1 MGRRVRFTA
10 ASSRRGRPRGGE
22 GIRPRS
28 RYYAHPSGGGNS
40 YNRSCTDGTNY
51 FAPID
56 VWNPTPPV
64 DEKPFPFDQ
73 GFVLRTVVGGTT
85 VVKTLDYKGF
95 SDISFRGSYPL
106 AKVNYADASCPL
118 TVELC
123 AHPIFIPLNTPDSTL
138 PATVMEYTLTNSG
151 SVAVEATVLGWMQ
164 NPVLLD
170 SVLPLGMSRV
180 NQLRSGSGHAF
191 IECRAE
197 GTPSAA
203 GYTVFADFES
213 ATYELW
219 ATTGAAFGSGPILI
233 ADVPGYQGNVNGVGT
248 RVVNSHASAPGV
260 PIDGKDAPVGTLVSP
275 NFAVAEGYIHFLQ
288 GGGGNAAL
296 VRVRLRIPSR
306 RALPRRGLAGRGP
319 HHHPRRLGPLPPGQ
333 TEPVQ

>member
-1 MGRRVRFTA
+1 MGATGGESRLWGAGFALPQHRPGGGDRAAAKGIDAAWLASLRVRETSEPTFTKA
-10 ASSRRGRPRGGE
+10 ADQLRYIGMPVGGIACGTLYLGGE

-123 AHPIFIPLNTPDSTL
+123 A
-138 PATVMEYTLTNSG
+138 
-151 SVAVEATVLGWMQ
+151 
-164 NPVLLD
+164 
-170 SVLPLGMSRV
+170 
-180 NQLRSGSGHAF
+180 
-191 IECRAE
+191 
-197 GTPSAA
+197 
-203 GYTVFADFES
+203 
-213 ATYELW
+213 
-219 ATTGAAFGSGPILI
+219 
-233 ADVPGYQGNVNGVGT
+233 T
-248 RVVNSHASAPGV
+248 RFLSH
-260 PIDGKDAPVGTLVSP
+260 
-275 NFAVAEGYIHFLQ
+275 
-288 GGGGNAAL
+288 
-296 VRVRLRIPSR
+296 
-306 RALPRRGLAGRGP
+306 
-319 HHHPRRLGPLPPGQ
+319 
-333 TEPVQ
+333 